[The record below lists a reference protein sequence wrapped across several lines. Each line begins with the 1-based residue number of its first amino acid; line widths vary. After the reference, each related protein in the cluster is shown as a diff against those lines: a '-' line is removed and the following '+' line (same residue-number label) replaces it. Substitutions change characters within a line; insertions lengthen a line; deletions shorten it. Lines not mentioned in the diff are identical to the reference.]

1 MCISQQFGNHRHGD
15 NKLGKKRKNC
25 ISYFNTSPYILL
37 QSSFKVTMAA
47 YINENKIVFVIIDL
61 EINIFIEK
69 QHNAQRTIFN
79 FDIEVS

>member
-1 MCISQQFGNHRHGD
+1 
-15 NKLGKKRKNC
+15 
-25 ISYFNTSPYILL
+25 
-37 QSSFKVTMAA
+37 MAA

-69 QHNAQRTIFN
+69 QQNAQRTLFN

>member
-15 NKLGKKRKNC
+15 NKLGKIRKKL
-25 ISYFNTSPYILL
+25 YFLL
-37 QSSFKVTMAA
+37 QYLTIDFIQSSFKVTMAA

>member
-1 MCISQQFGNHRHGD
+1 
-15 NKLGKKRKNC
+15 
-25 ISYFNTSPYILL
+25 
-37 QSSFKVTMAA
+37 MAA

-79 FDIEVS
+79 FDIEVSGTSRLLKNYLVNFKCWYTVIKNAYTVPSLFNELHVSTQNRYL

>member
-1 MCISQQFGNHRHGD
+1 
-15 NKLGKKRKNC
+15 
-25 ISYFNTSPYILL
+25 
-37 QSSFKVTMAA
+37 MAA

-79 FDIEVS
+79 FDIEVSKWLVPVVC